1 MDLEKIKKYL
11 QVYLDEV
18 VTPKINRE
26 LVGEEDE
33 QITMI
38 IYDILKGS
46 YQPPII
52 HIFIDIDPN
61 WKGSIT
67 NKLENEILRFME
79 MFSIPSKIKVHLNK
93 RPAFKPK

>member
-1 MDLEKIKKYL
+1 MELEQLKKYL

-18 VTPKINRE
+18 ITPKINRE
-26 LVGEEDE
+26 LVGEGDE
-33 QITMI
+33 QITMK

-67 NKLENEILRFME
+67 KKLENEILRFMK

-93 RPAFKPK
+93 RPLFK

>member
-33 QITMI
+33 QITMK

-79 MFSIPSKIKVHLNK
+79 MFSIPFKIKVHLNK